1 MPMDATAVGES
12 IRDYLGMAYRP
23 VGIKLYTAPV
33 NNEAKLNTPM
43 RYCHAVHE
51 AAKGR
56 DFLFGGG
63 DQICNKAEVILGFRD
78 PKIVNVEPRIKT
90 RIYAVSVG
98 PLQDADQVLL
108 VLNPQQAM
116 TMTLLLGGISSEFT
130 GRFSVCGEITAKV
143 ALDGEPKLSFLCTG
157 ARRYGEFEENEVVL
171 GIPYDVFL
179 RLPEKMSKYNS
190 FTQKATAGIKQLF
203 SAAKR

>member
-1 MPMDATAVGES
+1 MPVDANVIGES

-23 VGIKLYTAPV
+23 VGIKLHTAPV
-33 NNEAKLNTPM
+33 HHAARLDVPM

-78 PKIVNVEPRIKT
+78 PKFVNVEPRIKH

-108 VLNPQQAM
+108 VINPQQAM
-116 TMTLLLGGISSEFT
+116 TMTLLLGGVSSEFT

-171 GIPYDVFL
+171 GLPYGIFL
-179 RLPEKMSKYNS
+179 SLPEKMSRYNS
-190 FTQKATAGIKQLF
+190 FTQKATAGIRQLLGN
-203 SAAKR
+203 AR